1 MREKQRRS
9 ARFSTEYRRIRGA
22 IRSLTLL
29 HAGIGATC
37 AVTAGA
43 VQAQQGAVIEEVQVT
58 GSRIQQTGMNTP
70 TPVTVM
76 TSDELEML
84 APGTLMDSLDQL
96 PLFLNNNTVE
106 TAGSWTTVGGQST
119 LNLRGVGSNR
129 TLVLLDGRRVVP
141 SNRLSTVDIN
151 MFPQM
156 LIQRTEVVTGGASAA
171 YGSDAITGVTNFILD
186 DDFEGISANLQA
198 GISDRGDAE
207 NIRASFAGG
216 LPFGERGHVIFGAE
230 YYRAEGIPNYD
241 DRGWYESWG
250 TINFGTDAMG
260 VPTQLPQRIRVANT
274 IDRTFTYG
282 GLIRTGPLAGTQFL
296 EDGTPAPFCDGELL
310 DSAALA
316 AQARGEIAGIQVGGC
331 GNQRDR
337 DDMVMAG
344 QERGSMLA
352 RATFDLNERTRFSVQ
367 GIYGYNQIENAK
379 FGYVFTTPWP
389 LTIYDDNPYLPE
401 EIRTRMSEEGISSFQ
416 LHKQIPERDPL
427 NNSKAPLTGDMFSL
441 TAAVEGRLTDRWRYD
456 AYYQYGAAN
465 RDLDLYGFRVDRFFR
480 GVDTTRDP
488 VTGEI
493 VCSSTLIEP
502 DDGCVP
508 INPFGLGKESREARE
523 WVHDSMWLNADVTQ
537 HAAEF
542 VVNGDVGQTWAGPIF
557 VATGA
562 SWREDEL
569 DQLGGNAGGSPIPE
583 PPDGPVTAY
592 DEEGNLLYRGL
603 PPVYEGYN
611 LIDRAGGVSIKGGFT
626 VWETFAETLI
636 PLARGARAAE
646 GIDLTLAARYADY
659 EGSGGVW
666 AWKAG
671 IDWQIT
677 DTWRFRATRSRDIR
691 AGSLSER
698 FDTTGTGANI
708 TDRFLPEE
716 PTYTIRTIIGGNP
729 EVDPENADTT
739 TFGFVFQPLKA
750 PGFAMSMDYYDI
762 EISGAIAQIGNQNI
776 MDYCF
781 EFGAFCDQIVRAD
794 DGTVES
800 IFNVYINVDQA
811 RTRGVDVETTWRRP
825 IGAGNF
831 MLRTVGSYIA
841 ESSTTP
847 FESPKIDRAG
857 QASVAAPW
865 NVTLAASFARGPFS
879 VSWTERWISSA
890 KVNALWQ
897 EGIDID
903 DNSVPSHS
911 VSNLRLNY
919 DLERSSSS
927 ISVYGMIS
935 NVFDKNPGDLMGH
948 PGAYN
953 AIGRTYSV
961 GFRLRN

>member
-1 MREKQRRS
+1 MRGQERRPAAS
-9 ARFSTEYRRIRGA
+9 SLRFDRLRAA
-22 IRSLTLL
+22 IRRATLL
-29 HAGIGATC
+29 RAGIGATC
-37 AVTAGA
+37 VVAAAAVH
-43 VQAQQGAVIEEVQVT
+43 AQQDSVIEEVQVT

-76 TSDELEML
+76 TAEELEML

-151 MFPQM
+151 LFPQM
-156 LIQRTEVVTGGASAA
+156 LIKRTEVVTGGASAA

-186 DDFEGISANLQA
+186 DEFEGFSTNLQG
-198 GISDRGDAE
+198 GISDRGDVE
-207 NIRASFAGG
+207 NTRASFAGG
-216 LPFGERGHVIFGAE
+216 FSVGERGHLIFGAE

-241 DRGWYESWG
+241 DRDWYQAWG
-250 TINFGTDAMG
+250 TLNMG
-260 VPTQLPQRIRVANT
+260 ANAVPQRIRAANV
-274 IDRTFTYG
+274 IDRTYTYG

-296 EDGTPAPFCDGELL
+296 ADGTPAPYCDGEIL
-310 DSAALA
+310 DSAAVA
-316 AQARGEIAGIQVGGC
+316 AKARGEVAGFQVGGC
-331 GNQRDR
+331 GDQRAR
-337 DDMVMAG
+337 DDMVLPA
-344 QERGSMLA
+344 QERGSLLA
-352 RATFDLNERTRFSVQ
+352 RATFDLNDDTRFSIQ
-367 GIYGYNQIENAK
+367 GIYGYNKIENAK

-389 LTIYDDNPYLPE
+389 LTIYDDNPFLPE
-401 EIRTRMSEEGISSFQ
+401 EIRQRMAEAGISSFQ

-427 NNSKAPLTGDMFSL
+427 NNAKAPLTGDMFSL
-441 TAAVEGRLTDRWRYD
+441 TAAVEGRLTDKWRYD

-465 RDLDLYGFRVDRFFR
+465 RDLDLYGFRVDRFYR
-480 GVDTTRDP
+480 GVDAVRHP

-493 VCSSTLIEP
+493 VCSSTLIQP

-508 INPFGLGKESREARE
+508 INPFGLGQESREARE
-523 WVHDSMWLNADVTQ
+523 WVHDSMWLDADITQ

-542 VVNGDVGQTWAGPIF
+542 VVNGDIGQTWAGPIY

-562 SWREDEL
+562 SWREDKL
-569 DQLGGNAGGSPIPE
+569 DQVGGNAGGSPIPE

-592 DEEGNLLYRGL
+592 DENGNLLYRGL
-603 PPVYEGYN
+603 PTVYEGYN
-611 LIDRAGGVSIKGGFT
+611 LIDRAGGVTIKGGFS

-646 GIDLTLAARYADY
+646 SIDVSLAARYADY

-671 IDWQIT
+671 LDWQIT
-677 DTWRFRATRSRDIR
+677 DAWRFRATRSRDIR

-698 FDTTGTGANI
+698 FDTTSTGANI
-708 TDRFLPEE
+708 TDRFLENE

-729 EVDPENADTT
+729 EVDPETADTT
-739 TFGFVFQPLKA
+739 TFGFVFQPLKT

-762 EISGAIAQIGNQNI
+762 KIAGAIAQIGNQNI
-776 MDYCF
+776 MDFCF
-781 EFGAFCDQIVRAD
+781 ETGAFCDQIIRAN
-794 DGTVES
+794 DGTVER
-800 IFNVYINVDQA
+800 ILNVYINVDQA
-811 RTRGVDVETTWRRP
+811 RTRGVDLETSWRRP
-825 IGAGNF
+825 IGSGSF
-831 MLRTVGSYIA
+831 IVRTVGSYIT

-847 FESPKIDRAG
+847 YGSPKIDRAG

-865 NVTLAASFARGPFS
+865 NVTLSASYARGPFS
-879 VSWTERWISSA
+879 VSWTERWVSSA

-903 DNSVPSHS
+903 DNTVPSHS
-911 VSNLRLNY
+911 VSNLRLTY
-919 DLERSSSS
+919 DLERTSKS

-935 NVFDKNPGDLMGH
+935 NVFDKDPGDLMGQ
-948 PGAYN
+948 PGAYSVV
-953 AIGRTYSV
+953 GRAYTV